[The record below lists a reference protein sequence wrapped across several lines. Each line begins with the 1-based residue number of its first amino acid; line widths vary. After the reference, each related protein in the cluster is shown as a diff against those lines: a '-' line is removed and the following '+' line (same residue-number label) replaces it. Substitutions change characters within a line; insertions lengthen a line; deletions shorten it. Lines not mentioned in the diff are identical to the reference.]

1 MTYGLAIIA
10 INLGYLLFSVIAG
23 IVLAKFLKKTPLFQK
38 RSTALMSVVLF
49 LLIFFA
55 PFYDLLIQ
63 KGIKTYYQ
71 TFDKTYA
78 KIYAYPEKDSEG
90 RVESVAENRW
100 FDTLSFDYINKNSKD
115 FIRMYKWVK
124 DFTENYFDGNIDENR
139 TNDLGYARVYL
150 NKNPISYETIKSP
163 NEFKARYQVL
173 TQVNEHWFYKEMV
186 TSFWDKKTDKLLAE
200 TLEVIFPVKNQ
211 KNKFRYKYLHQHG
224 ANGGGGIFIEDING
238 LRNNVYFKLFINKNS
253 KMKLKNDYR

>member
-1 MTYGLAIIA
+1 MTYGLAIIG

-23 IVLAKFLKKTPLFQK
+23 IVLAKFLKKTALFQK
-38 RSTALMSVVLF
+38 RSTAIMAVLLF
-49 LLIFFA
+49 LLIFFV

-63 KGIKTYYQ
+63 KGIKTYYE
-71 TFDKTYA
+71 TFNKTYA
-78 KIYAYPEKDSEG
+78 KIYAYPEKDSKG

-124 DFTENYFDGNIDENR
+124 DFTENYFDGNIDENK

-163 NEFKARYQVL
+163 DEFKARYQVL
-173 TQVNEHWFYKEMV
+173 TNVNEHWFYKEMV
-186 TSFWDKKTDKLLAE
+186 TSFWDKKTNKLLAE
-200 TLEVIFPVKNQ
+200 TLEIAFPLKN
-211 KNKFRYKYLHQHG
+211 KRDKFRYKYLHQHG
-224 ANGGGGIFIEDING
+224 ANGAGGIRVKGIYG
-238 LRNNVYFKLFINKNS
+238 LDREVYFKLFIDKD
-253 KMKLKNDYR
+253 LKKETKQ

>member
-1 MTYGLAIIA
+1 MTYGLAIIG

-23 IVLAKFLKKTPLFQK
+23 IVLAKFLKKTALFQK
-38 RSTALMSVVLF
+38 RSTAFMAVPLF

-63 KGIKTYYQ
+63 KGIKTYYE
-71 TFDKTYA
+71 TFNKTYA

-90 RVESVAENRW
+90 RVESVARNRW
-100 FDTLSFDYINKNSKD
+100 FDTLPVEYINKNKTK
-115 FIRMYKWVK
+115 IKNIIYPWIK
-124 DFTENYFDGNIDENR
+124 DFTENYFDGNIDKNK

-173 TQVNEHWFYKEMV
+173 TKVNQYWFYKEMV

-224 ANGGGGIFIEDING
+224 ANGGGGVFIDDIG
-238 LRNNVYFKLFINKNS
+238 GSDRAIYQKLFIDK
-253 KMKLKNDYR
+253 D